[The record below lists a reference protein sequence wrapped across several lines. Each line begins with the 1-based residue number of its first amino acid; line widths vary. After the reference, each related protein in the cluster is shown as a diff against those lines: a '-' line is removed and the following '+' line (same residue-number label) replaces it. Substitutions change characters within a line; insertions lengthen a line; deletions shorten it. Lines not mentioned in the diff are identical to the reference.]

1 MITDLIFFKP
11 SLKVAFEGQ
20 IVGSLSYFV
29 RETIPVVGGFNREDC
44 FTKHTTSEWYLTV
57 PSGSCS
63 SCSTTTI
70 PPTYELFQWWWCE
83 SVLFLSTKSTVD
95 LVD

>member
-11 SLKVAFEGQ
+11 SPKVVFEGQ

-29 RETIPVVGGFNREDC
+29 RETIPVVGGSNREDC

-57 PSGSCS
+57 PPGSSSRCS
-63 SCSTTTI
+63 ITTI
-70 PPTYELFQWWWCE
+70 PSTYELF
-83 SVLFLSTKSTVD
+83 
-95 LVD
+95 